1 MSDLPAGFLR
11 AEARWLEEPD
21 EYDAEAEKA
30 AYDNYCQEQYEFYRD
45 LELTG
50 DE

>member
-21 EYDAEAEKA
+21 TRCDVDA
-30 AYDNYCQEQYEFYRD
+30 AYDAKCNQAYDTWKEEQ
-45 LELTG
+45 G
-50 DE
+50 DDE

>member
-11 AEARWLEEPD
+11 AEARWLEEPEEHD
-21 EYDAEAEKA
+21 LDA
-30 AYDNYCQEQYEFYRD
+30 AYDAKCNQAYDTWKEERED
-45 LELTG
+45 